1 MNIVPRPLKIV
12 PHPQPL
18 ILFIHNHASIENLVE
33 CLTVAGLRVARAS
46 NDGDML
52 ATVLR
57 LVPDLIVLD
66 FNVNGDTAERLKGD
80 IRTMYIPLIA
90 LAEMAAIDRD
100 AQLLP
105 AE

>member
-1 MNIVPRPLKIV
+1 MNIT
-12 PHPQPL
+12 PHAPPL
-18 ILFIHNHASIENLVE
+18 ILFIYNHASVE
-33 CLTVAGLRVARAS
+33 KLLDYLALAGLRVARTS

-66 FNVNGDTAERLKGD
+66 FNVNGDTAQRLKSD

-90 LAEMAAIDRD
+90 LAEMAAIND
-100 AQLLP
+100 AGLLP
-105 AE
+105 C